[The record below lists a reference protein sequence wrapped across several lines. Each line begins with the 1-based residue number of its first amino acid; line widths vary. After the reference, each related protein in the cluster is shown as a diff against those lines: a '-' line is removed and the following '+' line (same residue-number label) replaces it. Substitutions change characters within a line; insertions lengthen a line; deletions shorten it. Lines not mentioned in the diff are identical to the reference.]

1 MLTVEAVDAC
11 LAEGRAA
18 LVLLADLLASR
29 QRTTGEVF
37 LRARAELDALVCLLD
52 EAPVAKQRD
61 VEYLIERYE
70 ALLRSTSN

>member
-1 MLTVEAVDAC
+1 MLTEEAVEQC
-11 LAEGRAA
+11 LHEGRDA
-18 LVLLADLLASR
+18 LVLLADFLANG

-37 LRARAELDALVCLLD
+37 LRARAELDALVTLLE
-52 EAPVAKQRD
+52 EAPEGRRRD